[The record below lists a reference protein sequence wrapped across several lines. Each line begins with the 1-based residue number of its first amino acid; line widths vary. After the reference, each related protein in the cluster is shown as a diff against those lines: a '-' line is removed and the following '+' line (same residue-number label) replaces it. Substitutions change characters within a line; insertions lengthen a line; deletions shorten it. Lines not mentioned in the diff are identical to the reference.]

1 MIYKKLKKDIL
12 SGAVGVITPPQQPL
26 PTNLVYTDQDNTLTA
41 INTFTQPL
49 IVPNA
54 TNDNEAINKQQLDQA
69 INAIPPVDLIDYA
82 KTTEA
87 NTWREEQHFR
97 QQATSNHRIIIKG
110 NGLVASVQNGNTW
123 TNHQVIGL
131 YGRDVRV
138 MSTYPAVAN
147 EDVINKLYL
156 DTQLAPFNQTI
167 QDLQNTIN
175 DLQAKV
181 QALENY
187 KAVIDP
193 LIVEFRDVFK
203 AKVNDLEVWRQTAE
217 PLINDYQTNGAKL
230 NRENTF
236 RARNRFN
243 DTVSIWTNNAALKL
257 VQDNN
262 ATYIEFAK
270 SNGQRRGYVGLGS
283 SNNHIVTLYGAEGAV
298 IQTGGND
305 VQLNPVRSVN
315 VSGKK
320 IINLADPVA
329 ATDAVNVRSK

>member
-1 MIYKKLKKDIL
+1 MIYKRLKKDIL

-26 PTNLVYTDQDNTLTA
+26 PNNLVYTDQDNTLTA

-54 TNDNEAINKQQLDQA
+54 TNDNEAINKGQLTTT
-69 INAIPPVDLIDYA
+69 LSDYTQ
-82 KTTEA
+82 TTE
-87 NTWREEQHFR
+87 
-97 QQATSNHRIIIKG
+97 
-110 NGLVASVQNGNTW
+110 
-123 TNHQVIGL
+123 
-131 YGRDVRV
+131 
-138 MSTYPAVAN
+138 
-147 EDVINKLYL
+147 
-156 DTQLAPFNQTI
+156 FNQTI

-193 LIVEFRDVFK
+193 LIVEFRDIFK
-203 AKVNDLEVWRQTAE
+203 AKVNDLEGWRQTAE

-230 NRENTF
+230 NKQNTF
-236 RARNRFN
+236 RASNRFN
-243 DTVSIWTNNAALKL
+243 DTIEIWTNNAAMKL

-270 SNGQRRGYVGLGS
+270 STGQRRGYIGIGS
-283 SNNHIVTLYGAEGAV
+283 SNNHIITMYGAEGAI

>member
-12 SGAVGVITPPQQPL
+12 SGAVGVTNPVPPL

-54 TNDNEAINKQQLDQA
+54 TNDNEAINKGQLTTT
-69 INAIPPVDLIDYA
+69 LGDYA
-82 KTTEA
+82 KTNEA

-97 QQATSNHRIIIKG
+97 QAATSNHRIIVKG

-123 TNHQVIGL
+123 TNHQVLGL
-131 YGRDVRV
+131 YGNNTRLQ
-138 MSTYPAVAN
+138 STYPAAVN

-203 AKVNDLEVWRQTAE
+203 AKVNDLELWKQTAE

-262 ATYIEFAK
+262 ATYIAIEKAD
-270 SNGQRRGYVGLGS
+270 GTRRAHFGIGS
-283 SNNHIVTLYGAEGAV
+283 SGTNIMNVWGKDGISLQTTAND
-298 IQTGGND
+298 IQLQPARQID
-305 VQLNPVRSVN
+305 VSN
-315 VSGKK
+315 KK

>member
-12 SGAVGVITPPQQPL
+12 SGAVGVTNPVPPL
-26 PTNLVYTDQDNTLTA
+26 PNNLVYTDQNNTLTG

-54 TNDNEAINKQQLDQA
+54 TNDNEAINKGQLTTT
-69 INAIPPVDLIDYA
+69 LGDYA

-97 QQATSNHRIIIKG
+97 QAATNNHRIIVKG
-110 NGLVASVQNGNTW
+110 NGLVASIQNGGNW
-123 TNHQVIGL
+123 TNHQVLGL
-131 YGRDVRV
+131 YGNDTRLQ
-138 MSTYPAVAN
+138 STYPAAVN

-193 LIVEFRDVFK
+193 LIVEFRDIFK

-236 RARNRFN
+236 TRRNRFN

-262 ATYIEFAK
+262 ATYIAIEKAD
-270 SNGQRRGYVGLGS
+270 GTRRAHFGIGS
-283 SNNHIVTLYGAEGAV
+283 SGTNIMNVWGKDGILLQTTAND
-298 IQTGGND
+298 IQLQPARQID
-305 VQLNPVRSVN
+305 VLN
-315 VSGKK
+315 KK

>member
-12 SGAVGVITPPQQPL
+12 SGAVGVTNPVPPL
-26 PTNLVYTDQDNTLTA
+26 PTNLVYTDRDNTLTA

-54 TNDNEAINKQQLDQA
+54 TNDNEAINKGQLTTT
-69 INAIPPVDLIDYA
+69 LSDYTQ
-82 KTTEA
+82 TTE
-87 NTWREEQHFR
+87 
-97 QQATSNHRIIIKG
+97 
-110 NGLVASVQNGNTW
+110 
-123 TNHQVIGL
+123 
-131 YGRDVRV
+131 
-138 MSTYPAVAN
+138 
-147 EDVINKLYL
+147 
-156 DTQLAPFNQTI
+156 FNQTI

-193 LIVEFRDVFK
+193 LIVEFRDIFK
-203 AKVNDLEVWRQTAE
+203 AKVNDLEGWRQTAE

-236 RARNRFN
+236 TARNRFN

-262 ATYIEFAK
+262 ATYIAIEKAD
-270 SNGQRRGYVGLGS
+270 GTRRAHFGIGS
-283 SNNHIVTLYGAEGAV
+283 SGTHIMNVWGKDGISLQTTAND
-298 IQTGGND
+298 IQLQPARQID
-305 VQLNPVRSVN
+305 VSN
-315 VSGKK
+315 KK